1 MKSRVTDIPEQFP
14 VLRMYKDASELFR
27 AARAAVERGTSFIV
41 MEYPAEW
48 GDHAAMQ
55 KTRRGVSIQIKS
67 R

>member
-1 MKSRVTDIPEQFP
+1 
-14 VLRMYKDASELFR
+14 MYKDASELFR